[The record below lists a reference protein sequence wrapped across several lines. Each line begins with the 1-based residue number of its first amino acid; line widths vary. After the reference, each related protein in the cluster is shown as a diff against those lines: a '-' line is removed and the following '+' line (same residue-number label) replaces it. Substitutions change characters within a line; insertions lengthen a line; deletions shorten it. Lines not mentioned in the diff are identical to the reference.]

1 MKVLKADTYILREQ
15 VNPGFEAVLREQ
27 GGSLRGPCPVVG
39 NERGGWGWGLI
50 QPLVTF
56 QLNHHSYTGITW
68 ANITIV
74 SKAWVLQ

>member
-1 MKVLKADTYILREQ
+1 MRISNADTYILREQ

-27 GGSLRGPCPVVG
+27 GGSLRGPCPAVG
-39 NERGGWGWGLI
+39 TERGGWGLV

-56 QLNHHSYTGITW
+56 QLNHLSYTGITW

-74 SKAWVLQ
+74 SKAWVL